1 MKIRLV
7 MGRHCARNPDIVN
20 LTNLKQSDMN
30 LFTRMGKKLCVCGR
44 AVILCC
50 CLLIGLSSAAQIR
63 LSVKGRV
70 LDESGMP
77 LPGVSII
84 EEGTSNGVTTNSKG
98 DFLIRVSNR
107 EATLAFSF
115 LGYETVREKVGQRTR
130 IDVQLF
136 ASSTRMDEVVVIG
149 YGTAKRSDLTG
160 SVASVSKE
168 AFNDKMITSME
179 DALRGQIAGVRV
191 LSNDGAPG
199 EDLNIRI
206 RGSGSLNA
214 SNAPIY
220 VIDGIMMETASINP
234 GDIESMEILKDASA
248 TAIYGAKGANGVVI
262 ITTKRGKSGRPQV
275 NFSFSTSIQQPVRL
289 LDMMDSYE
297 FAKMLGWGAF
307 SYYKYEDPNKN
318 FGSSAFRVLKDREGN
333 YWVWNTTSKW
343 ADAEKYRDP
352 SSPDYVNTDWQKAMM
367 RNTVVQ
373 DYRIS
378 LSGGDRNN
386 SYAVMGGYF
395 NQPGIVRHSD
405 FERYSMRFNYE
416 RALNNRGSKFGF
428 NLNGLRSTQNGVATG
443 NAGVTMNMLSQA
455 PTKELSSEDWE
466 AEGNEDPYINNNPLY
481 QAERIKRQLIRTNVT
496 ARAYFEAALTK
507 DIKLKIA
514 GNLDFNER
522 RNEEYYPK
530 DVASGRNVK
539 GKAVVNNASTFGW
552 NSENLLTY
560 APKAWGRH
568 RFDIMGGV
576 ILEES
581 MRKSLNNEV
590 QNFLLEGLN
599 TESLQDGLLPL
610 SPVTNNVRTRMAS
623 FLGRTNYSYDNR
635 YLFTAT
641 IRYDGV
647 SCFGDDNKWGL
658 FPSGAFAWRI
668 SNEKW
673 MKHVK
678 AVSDLKLR
686 LSVGATGNAA
696 IPDLQTLDLM
706 SRVLYPEDGSN
717 PSYGIGTDR
726 PQNPN
731 LKWES
736 SIQSDAAIDFGLFNN
751 RLSGT
756 VELYY
761 KLTEDLLFEQPQMSH
776 LGYNTSWSNIASI
789 ANKGLEVTLN
799 GVILSTRKVNWRASM
814 NMAFNRSKVRSLGGA
829 PEMILNPGSA
839 SECTN
844 FGILRVGK
852 PLGNWYGY
860 LTDGVWKSQ
869 SEIDAL
875 PEGYMSLVT
884 TRDNMR
890 PGDTKYVDTNGDGT
904 INELDRVI
912 LGNSQPKFTGGFT
925 NVLRL
930 YGFTL
935 TVGLEYSVGG
945 KIFNATA
952 RTLTQLNSNGGR
964 NQLSSAGNF
973 WWPTLYDAE
982 TGEVVI
988 SGNEDATL
996 RMPKMSWEQYCTDR
1010 FLEDASYLRID
1021 NISLKYDLPQKVVRS
1036 LKMSQISLFFSVRNA
1051 YVFTRYTGYDP
1062 DVSVGSGIYADL
1074 LPKLDAGSYPRTRSF
1089 TVGASLTF

>member
-1 MKIRLV
+1 ME
-7 MGRHCARNPDIVN
+7 N
-20 LTNLKQSDMN
+20 
-30 LFTRMGKKLCVCGR
+30 KKLLR
-44 AVILCC
+44 NVILLLC
-50 CLLIGLSSAAQIR
+50 CLCIGLPAEGQNR
-63 LSVKGRV
+63 TLTVKGRV
-70 LDESGMP
+70 VDENGSPMA
-77 LPGVSII
+77 GVSII
-84 EEGTSNGVTTNSKG
+84 EEDTSNGTTSNSKG
-98 DFLIRVSNR
+98 NYSIKVSKSD
-107 EATLAFSF
+107 AVLSFSF
-115 LGYETVREKVGQRTR
+115 LGYETIREKVAGRTTVNVKL
-130 IDVQLF
+130 IESDN
-136 ASSTRMDEVVVIG
+136 RMDEVVVIG

-160 SVASVSKE
+160 SVASVSPT

-206 RGSGSLNA
+206 RGTGSLNA

-220 VIDGIMMETASINP
+220 VIDGIMMETANISP

-262 ITTKRGKSGRPQV
+262 ITTKRGKSGRPRV
-275 NFSFSTSIQQPVRL
+275 NFSFNVSIQQPVRL

-307 SYYKYEDPNKN
+307 SYLKHEAPNKN
-318 FGSSAFRVLKDREGN
+318 FGASAFRVLKDREDN

-343 ADAEKYRDP
+343 ADPEKFRDP

-373 DYRIS
+373 DYRIN

-386 SYAVMGGYF
+386 TYAIMGGYF

-405 FERYSMRFNYE
+405 FERYSIRSNYE
-416 RALNNRGSKFGF
+416 RSLNNRGSKFGF
-428 NLNGLRSTQNGVATG
+428 NFNGMRSEQNGVATG

-455 PTKELSSEDWE
+455 PTKKLSAGDWE
-466 AEGNEDPYINNNPLY
+466 AEGNEDPFINNNPLY
-481 QAERIKRQLIRTNVT
+481 QASRIKRQLIRTNVT

-522 RNEEYYPK
+522 RNDEYYPK
-530 DVASGRNVK
+530 DVAAGRNVK
-539 GKAVVNNASTFGW
+539 GKAVVSNASTFGW
-552 NSENLLTY
+552 NSENLFTY
-560 APKAWGRH
+560 TPKAWGRH
-568 RFDIMGGV
+568 KFDFMAGF

-581 MRKSLNNEV
+581 MRKSVNNEV
-590 QNFLLEGLN
+590 QNFVLEGLN
-599 TESLQDGLLPL
+599 TGSLQDGLLPL
-610 SPVTNNVRTRMAS
+610 PPVTNNVRTRMAS
-623 FLGRTNYSYDNR
+623 FIGRSNYSFDNR
-635 YLFTAT
+635 YLLTAT

-647 SCFGDDNKWGL
+647 SCFGTDNKWGL

-673 MKHVK
+673 MKDIR
-678 AVSDLKLR
+678 AISDLKLR

-696 IPDLQTLDLM
+696 IPALQTLDLM
-706 SRVLYPEDGSN
+706 SRVLYPEDGRS
-717 PSYGIGTDR
+717 PGYGIGTDR
-726 PQNPN
+726 PENPN

-736 SIQSDAAIDFGLFNN
+736 SIQYDGAIDFGFFDN

-761 KLTEDLLFEQPQMSH
+761 KQTRDLLFEQPQMAH

-789 ANKGLEVTLN
+789 DNKGLEITLN
-799 GVILSTRKVNWRASM
+799 GLIVSSNKVNWRASM
-814 NMAFNRSKVRSLGGA
+814 NMAFNRTKVRSLGGA
-829 PEMILNPGSA
+829 SEMILSPGSA

-844 FGILRVGK
+844 FGILQVGK

-860 LTDGVWKSQ
+860 RTDGVWQSQ
-869 SEIDAL
+869 REIDAL
-875 PEGYMSLVT
+875 PKDYTSLVT
-884 TRDNMR
+884 VRDNMR
-890 PGDTKYVDTNGDGT
+890 PGDTKFVDTNGDGT

-925 NVLRL
+925 NVLRM

-935 TVGLEYSVGG
+935 TLGLEYSVGG

-973 WWPTLYDAE
+973 WWPTLYDAG

-988 SGNEDATL
+988 SGNENATL
-996 RMPKMSWEQYCTDR
+996 RMPKIGWEQYCTDR

-1021 NISLKYDLPQKVVRS
+1021 NISLSYDLPAKIVRS
-1036 LKMSQISLFFSVRNA
+1036 MKMSQISIFFSVRNA
-1051 YVFTRYTGYDP
+1051 YVFTNYTGYDP
-1062 DVSVGSGIYADL
+1062 DVSVGSGIYSDL
-1074 LPKLDAGSYPRTRSF
+1074 LPKLDAGSYPRMRSF